1 VKIHFVETEP
11 SEQEFFTDAF
21 ADREVSFVSK
31 LEDVE
36 ADAEIVSV
44 FINSRVGSE
53 FLDAHPR
60 LKLLTTRSTSTDH
73 LDLTALQARGVTVSR
88 VLHYGETTVAEHTFA
103 LILALS
109 RRLREVM
116 NLAQSKR
123 AFSYDATRGF
133 DLCGKTLGIV
143 GMGAVGQRV
152 AEIAHG
158 FQMKVIAY
166 DVEKPVDLPRKLD
179 FEFVGFADLLA
190 RSDIITLHTTL
201 SAENYH
207 LLNRETFA
215 KCKRGVL
222 IINTARGAL
231 IETEAL
237 REALDSGQ
245 VGGAGLDVL
254 QDERVL
260 RDTASNIIAK
270 DIVEHLRSDAL
281 AQEALDA
288 ERVRELEE
296 LMLGDAVLKRM
307 NVVFTPHLAF
317 NSIEAV
323 ARRNAVTVENIQ
335 AFLKGKAIECV
346 TGESG
351 K

>member
-1 VKIHFVETEP
+1 VKIYFVETEP
-11 SEQEFFTDAF
+11 SEQEFFVEALPGHEVAF
-21 ADREVSFVSK
+21 ASK
-31 LEDVE
+31 LDDVA
-36 ADAEIVSV
+36 ADAEILST
-44 FINSRVGSE
+44 FINFRVESA
-53 FLDAHPR
+53 FLDAHPQ
-60 LKLLTTRSTSTDH
+60 LKLLSTRSTSTDH
-73 LDLTALQARGVTVSR
+73 LDLAALQARGVSVAC
-88 VLHYGETTVAEHTFA
+88 VMHYGETTVAEHTFA

-123 AFSYDATRGF
+123 SFSYEATRGF
-133 DLCGKTLGIV
+133 DLSGKTIGIV
-143 GMGAVGQRV
+143 GMGHVGRRV
-152 AEIAHG
+152 AKIAHG
-158 FQMKVIAY
+158 FQMNVIAH
-166 DVEKPVDLPRKLD
+166 DLETPADLPGKLD
-179 FEFVGFADLLA
+179 FEFVKLDDLLA

-207 LLNRETFA
+207 LLNRETFGR
-215 KCKRGVL
+215 CKRGVL

-231 IETEAL
+231 IDTEAL
-237 REALDSGQ
+237 REALDSGK

-270 DIVEHLRSDAL
+270 NIVEHLRSDAL
-281 AQEALDA
+281 AHEALDA

-296 LMLGDAVLKRM
+296 LMLGDAVVKRM

-317 NSIEAV
+317 NSVEAV
-323 ARRNAVTVENIQ
+323 ARRNAVTIENIR
-335 AFLKGKAIECV
+335 AFLAGKMV
-346 TGESG
+346 DSVRESAG